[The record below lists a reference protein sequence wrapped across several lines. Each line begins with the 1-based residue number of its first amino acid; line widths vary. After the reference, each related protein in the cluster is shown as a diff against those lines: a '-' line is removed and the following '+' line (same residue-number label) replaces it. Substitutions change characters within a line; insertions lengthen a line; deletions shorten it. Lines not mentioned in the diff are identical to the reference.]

1 MIAPLA
7 LNFGFGKAKEAKEK
21 VKEEEKRAAENPQEA
36 EAAPGSPWWK
46 AKGAMTAIGA
56 LAVGAA
62 AAGTVYYQ
70 RDTFATGW
78 KYGYD
83 HMTFVK
89 NLWDADALKK
99 RLEVANE
106 LSISRNVV
114 FAKYV

>member
-1 MIAPLA
+1 MAPLA
-7 LNFGFGKAKEAKEK
+7 LNFGWGQAREAKEK
-21 VKEEEKRAAENPQEA
+21 VKEEEKRAAEDPAKA
-36 EAAPGSPWWK
+36 EAAPGSSWWK
-46 AKGAMTAIGA
+46 AKGAITAMGA

-89 NLWDADALKK
+89 NLWDAEALKR
-99 RLEVANE
+99 RLEVAHE
-106 LSISRNVV
+106 LSKTRNVV
-114 FAKYV
+114 FAK

>member
-1 MIAPLA
+1 MISPLA
-7 LNFGFGKAKEAKEK
+7 LNFGWGKAKEAKEK
-21 VKEEEKRAAENPQEA
+21 VKEEEKRAAEQPEQA
-36 EAAPGSPWWK
+36 EAAAGSPWWT
-46 AKGAMTAIGA
+46 AKSAMTAFGA

-89 NLWDADALKK
+89 NLWDADALKQ
-99 RLEVANE
+99 RLDTINDLANT
-106 LSISRNVV
+106 RNVV
-114 FAKYV
+114 FAK